1 MRICIL
7 LINLWLP
14 FATASQTVCHHLHET
29 LGLCTITLFINI
41 KQWSDKLTR
50 LKLIRKKLV

>member
-7 LINLWLP
+7 LINLWLS
-14 FATASQTVCHHLHET
+14 FAQTVCHHLYET

-50 LKLIRKKLV
+50 LKLIRKKLM